1 MKKEMFSCLFMLLL
15 TRIAFGQAV
24 FAPVKDAEWPP
35 VPLFMVQRNDSVFVL
50 TDKGLT
56 LSFVYKSVQG
66 TVTAIDRNNTS
77 FILKSHYS
85 GRCVQ

>member
-1 MKKEMFSCLFMLLL
+1 MLLL

-56 LSFVYKSVQG
+56 LLFLDHNFSAAATSSSAKAWGRVCTMLAGISVETG
-66 TVTAIDRNNTS
+66 P
-77 FILKSHYS
+77 
-85 GRCVQ
+85 